1 MKEESRR
8 KKRMREERGEERRGE
23 ERRGEEKKTESQFL
37 SGVRQEFLFRASAS
51 LSMAFSADMRQGS
64 PEGAATTTGKPLRA
78 FWM

>member
-1 MKEESRR
+1 MKEEIRR
-8 KKRMREERGEERRGE
+8 KKRMREE
-23 ERRGEEKKTESQFL
+23 RGEEKKTESQFL

>member
-1 MKEESRR
+1 MKEEIRR
-8 KKRMREERGEERRGE
+8 KKIMREERGERR
-23 ERRGEEKKTESQFL
+23 EEKKTESQFL

-51 LSMAFSADMRQGS
+51 LSKAFSADMRHGS

>member
-1 MKEESRR
+1 MKEEIRR
-8 KKRMREERGEERRGE
+8 KKIMREERGERR
-23 ERRGEEKKTESQFL
+23 EEKKTESQFL

>member
-1 MKEESRR
+1 MKEEIRR
-8 KKRMREERGEERRGE
+8 KKIMREERGERRE
-23 ERRGEEKKTESQFL
+23 EKTESQFL

>member
-1 MKEESRR
+1 MKEEIRR
-8 KKRMREERGEERRGE
+8 KKIMREERGERRE
-23 ERRGEEKKTESQFL
+23 EREKKTESQFL
-37 SGVRQEFLFRASAS
+37 SGGRQECLFRASAS

>member
-1 MKEESRR
+1 MKEEIRR
-8 KKRMREERGEERRGE
+8 KKRMREERGERRG
-23 ERRGEEKKTESQFL
+23 KTDCQFL